1 MRDTSL
7 ASEQATHR
15 VFQASKDARKRTN
28 HVTAQQAK
36 AAAARMQEEERRA
49 LRQRLAELEG
59 QLIMD
64 EQDERANAIL
74 TLDDLHARGAP
85 SPGTANNESD
95 VEEDND
101 PEQMDIDVPKVH

>member
-1 MRDTSL
+1 
-7 ASEQATHR
+7 
-15 VFQASKDARKRTN
+15 
-28 HVTAQQAK
+28 
-36 AAAARMQEEERRA
+36 
-49 LRQRLAELEG
+49 
-59 QLIMD
+59 MD